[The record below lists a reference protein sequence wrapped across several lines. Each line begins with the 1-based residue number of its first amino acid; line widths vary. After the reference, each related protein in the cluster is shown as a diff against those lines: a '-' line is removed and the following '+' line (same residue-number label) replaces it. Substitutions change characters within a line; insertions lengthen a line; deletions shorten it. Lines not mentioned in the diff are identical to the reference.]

1 MFFISK
7 NNLSITFM
15 KTICILLITALMLVV
30 KPVEMKSQNQF
41 EVMVYTSPD
50 RWHNRTIPVAI
61 SGFQEMA
68 LRHSFGL
75 TWTQLPGSFNDDN
88 LDRFDVIVFLQANG
102 RELSANEMESLK
114 RFIRNGGGF
123 VGIHGT
129 SILNEKYEW
138 FRKLV
143 GRVFI
148 HHPAIQTAVMHVVDK
163 GHPSTMH
170 LPGKWLWT
178 DEWYSF
184 GESLTDNQKVLIT
197 VDESTY
203 NIDWPQGE
211 DTGVSDNNNFHP
223 ISWYQEYDG
232 GRSFYTAL
240 GHMPSLFKDKTF
252 LDHIYGGIFWAATG
266 LGVTD

>member
-1 MFFISK
+1 MS
-7 NNLSITFM
+7 SM
-15 KTICILLITALMLVV
+15 KYVYFLLIAGLILAIH
-30 KPVEMKSQNQF
+30 PARLIAQNQF

-50 RWHNRTIPVAI
+50 SWHNRTIPTAVI
-61 SGFQEMA
+61 EFQEMG

-75 TWTQLPGSFNDDN
+75 TWTQQPGSFNDAN
-88 LDRFDVIVFLQANG
+88 LGRFDVIVFLHANG
-102 RELSANEMESLK
+102 QEFTSEQMESLK
-114 RFIRNGGGF
+114 GFIRNGGGF

-129 SILNEKYEW
+129 SISNDREEW

-148 HHPAIQTAVMHVVDK
+148 KHPAVQTAVMHVVDK

-170 LPGKWLWT
+170 LPERWLWT

-184 GESLTDNQKVLIT
+184 GETLTENQKVLVT
-197 VDESTY
+197 VDGSTY
-203 NIDWPQGE
+203 NTGRTRGD
-211 DTGVSDNNNFHP
+211 DTTVSGNNIFYP

-240 GHMPSLFKDKTF
+240 GHMPSLYKDKSF

-266 LGVTD
+266 LGVIE